1 MSQERRAVTGAFGFS
16 GKYIAQKLLDRGQSV
31 ITLTG
36 SPNRPD
42 PFGGRVAVVPLAFD
56 RPQQLAESL
65 AGTKVLYNTYWVRFN
80 HKTFTYLQAEE
91 NTKRL
96 FDAARAAGVQRIVHV
111 SITNPSEDSPHPY
124 FQGKARLERYLKE
137 SGVSY
142 AILRPAVLFGEED
155 ILINNI
161 AWALRRLPVFG
172 VFGDGSY
179 RLRPIFVED
188 LAELAVREGEETRNA
203 VIDAVGPESFTYR
216 ELVAMIGRAIGRP
229 RPILPIPPAL
239 GFLVGRILGYLM
251 KDELITRDE
260 IEGLMEGLLDT
271 PAPAAGSTR
280 LSDWTRARG
289 DRLGRRYANELSRR
303 LDRARAY

>member
-16 GKYIAQKLLDRGQSV
+16 GKYIAQKLLNRGQSV
-31 ITLTG
+31 FTLTG

-42 PFGGRVAVVPLAFD
+42 PFGGRVAVLPLAFD

-216 ELVAMIGRAIGRP
+216 ELAAMIGRAIGRP